1 MKNNIV
7 VVTDS
12 ACDIPDELLKAYDI
26 RILPLRVFWK
36 GKDYRDRAELDG
48 SIEAHQFAQ
57 DMGRLLGDQDVLLL
71 YAAKSSTC
79 NHAVILRDW
88 LTERMEE
95 KKR

>member
-36 GKDYRDRAELDG
+36 GKEKRTRRWAYEWLAGEMGLSKDVTHIGMFNVEQCKQV
-48 SIEAHQFAQ
+48 IQICKEARKHEQAQFQA
-57 DMGRLLGDQDVLLL
+57 RP
-71 YAAKSSTC
+71 
-79 NHAVILRDW
+79 
-88 LTERMEE
+88 
-95 KKR
+95 